1 MNLLDYLPTIPDF
14 PRPGVMFRDISPLL
28 ADRQAFA
35 AAIGQLNQLSQFCE
49 FDYLLGIES
58 RGFIFAAA
66 MASQGRAGLIM
77 ARKRGKL
84 PVATYSEPYGLEYG
98 NDALEIEQ
106 SILPR
111 NARVLLVDDVLATG
125 GTLNA
130 AAALV
135 SRCGATVSGALVLLE
150 ISALHGGQALAQH
163 GIMRRSLLTI

>member
-35 AAIGQLNQLSQFCE
+35 QSISQLNHLSQFCE

-66 MASQGRAGLIM
+66 MAGQGQAGVIM

-98 NDALEIEQ
+98 EDALEIEQ
-106 SILPR
+106 NILPKK
-111 NARVLLVDDVLATG
+111 ARVLLVDDVLATG

-130 AAALV
+130 AAALIR
-135 SRCGATVSGALVLLE
+135 RCGATVSGALVLLE
-150 ISALHGGQALAQH
+150 LTALNGGRALAQH
-163 GIMRRSLLTI
+163 QVIHRALLTA